1 MNSEE
6 YSTGYPRYRDRDA
19 GVRDGD
25 TDPGPG
31 SGADTPLSPTA
42 TDTMRRELHRR
53 IAEGTVPAPKAPPAA
68 EHPVTVEQ
76 IPAGEHPSGPLPTI
90 QPPTALPSA
99 TPLLAGVPVP
109 VAVPAAVPSPPT
121 APVHPDDPAGHP
133 GPAIP
138 AGTSTGQPPGPGI
151 PTEAGHQPGPAG
163 TSAWAAHEPDLPDAP
178 PHGMRPAVARESGGE
193 PPTSPNPNPNPAGAE
208 GAGGTPRSV
217 GSGGRH
223 ARRDGGVPP
232 PGAPRL
238 DYVPKHSLNSPGLVS
253 PTAVTDV
260 FSRVRQDPTERPM
273 PARPESEPF
282 DGEHE
287 REDEVPPPPQVTRV
301 AGGLYAPTD
310 DSATYPPGKRV
321 RVVLSS
327 RKGHARPVRTVVDV
341 QELTQVGEVLTNSLI
356 RSQLALAL
364 RIGGIALITLG
375 ALPAMFHIFPILG
388 RFELF
393 GIRLPWLLLGG
404 LAYPFLLG
412 LGWMYSRSA
421 ERLEQVFAD
430 HIQS

>member
-6 YSTGYPRYRDRDA
+6 YPTGYPPYRDRGPGA
-19 GVRDGD
+19 RDGD

-31 SGADTPLSPTA
+31 SADAPLSPTA

-53 IAEGTVPAPKAPPAA
+53 IAEGTVPAPKAPSPDEHPVAVEYAAQVEQPVFPVEPIPAA
-68 EHPVTVEQ
+68 ERVSSGEQVPV
-76 IPAGEHPSGPLPTI
+76 AEHPSGPLPTI
-90 QPPTALPSA
+90 QPAFP
-99 TPLLAGVPVP
+99 VPAAVP
-109 VAVPAAVPSPPT
+109 VAVPAAQQ
-121 APVHPDDPAGHP
+121 PVMQPA
-133 GPAIP
+133 
-138 AGTSTGQPPGPGI
+138 
-151 PTEAGHQPGPAG
+151 
-163 TSAWAAHEPDLPDAP
+163 AAQSSD
-178 PHGMRPAVARESGGE
+178 GE
-193 PPTSPNPNPNPAGAE
+193 PPTPANPNPSPAG
-208 GAGGTPRSV
+208 GDGSGTVSRSI

-223 ARRDGGVPP
+223 ARRDGAAPQAG
-232 PGAPRL
+232 GPRL
-238 DYVPKHSLNSPGLVS
+238 DYVPKHSMNSPGLVS

-282 DGEHE
+282 DRGRE
-287 REDEVPPPPQVTRV
+287 REDEVPPPPPITRV
-301 AGGLYAPTD
+301 AGGLYAPTE
-310 DSATYPPGKRV
+310 DSSTYPPGKRV

-421 ERLEQVFAD
+421 DRLEQVFAD